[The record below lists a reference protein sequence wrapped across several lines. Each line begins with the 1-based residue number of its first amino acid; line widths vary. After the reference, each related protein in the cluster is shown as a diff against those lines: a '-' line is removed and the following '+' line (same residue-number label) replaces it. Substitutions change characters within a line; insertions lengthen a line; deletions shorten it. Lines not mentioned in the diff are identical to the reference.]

1 MMRVAE
7 VTAWLGRFER
17 FTTFADFSRLR
28 TARGACKLA
37 AAYRTTIGGTRM
49 SLSTRTLTPTY
60 AQGDAAQGPY
70 KVNSLLLTADVNPL
84 DGDVHWDAARSLWNG
99 AMLLASLLLGP
110 LFFTWGAFAVFI
122 VLLLLT
128 MCTGHSVGFH
138 RRLIHRT
145 FKCGKGTERLLVWL
159 GTLVGMQG
167 PFWVIRSH
175 DIRDWAQR
183 QGDCHDFLKHAR
195 GLWMDGWWNLHC
207 TLVLR
212 HPPGFDPG
220 PGIGDDP
227 FYRFLQR
234 TWVLQQLPVAV
245 ALFALGGWPWV
256 IWGVCVR
263 VTVGVS
269 MHWFVGYLCHTH
281 GPQSW
286 IVDHG
291 AVQAHNVPWAAIP
304 SMGESWHNNHHAFP
318 ASARHGLYPGQLD
331 LGYEFVRLLERL
343 GLAWDIQTPDKLP
356 PRSGIT
362 AIAPD
367 AQAAFRVE

>member
-1 MMRVAE
+1 MND
-7 VTAWLGRFER
+7 T
-17 FTTFADFSRLR
+17 
-28 TARGACKLA
+28 
-37 AAYRTTIGGTRM
+37 
-49 SLSTRTLTPTY
+49 TLTTTY
-60 AQGDAAQGPY
+60 AQGEAAHGPY

-84 DGDVHWDAARSLWNG
+84 EADVHWDPARSLWNG
-99 AMLLASLLLGP
+99 GMLLASIVLAP
-110 LFFTWGAFAVFI
+110 MFVTWGAVAI
-122 VLLLLT
+122 CLVLLLVT

-145 FKCGKGTERLLVWL
+145 FKCGKLTERLLVWS

-175 DIRDWAQR
+175 DVRDWAQR
-183 QGDCHDFLKHAR
+183 QGDCHDFLKH
-195 GLWMDGWWNLHC
+195 GGGVWMDGWWNLHC
-207 TLVLR
+207 TLSLR

-234 TWVLQQLPVAV
+234 TWMLQQLPLAA
-245 ALFALGGWPWV
+245 ALFWVGGWPWV
-256 IWGVCVR
+256 IWGICVR

-281 GPQSW
+281 GPQTW
-286 IVDHG
+286 LVDCG

-331 LGYEFVRLLERL
+331 LGYEFVRLLERV
-343 GLAWDIQTPDKLP
+343 GLAWEIQTPDTLP

-362 AIAPD
+362 PAADRIANVPRSSNRESPQIH
-367 AQAAFRVE
+367 A